1 MIKKLQ
7 IGYWVGQKLD
17 GLEWDNYTVMD
28 YSIELRN
35 NVINKCISLGYK
47 VMLSPCIMTFDNI
60 AYDSLMLWIDTCCFT
75 QR

>member
-35 NVINKCISLGYK
+35 NVINKCIELGYK
-47 VMLSPCIMTFDNI
+47 VMLSLCIMTFDNI
-60 AYDSLMLWIDTCCFT
+60 AYDSLMLWIDTCCFA